1 VIVNAMLQSSR
12 LAAVGLMASMP
23 VLSAAVAAES
33 GDLRALRI
41 GMAVS
46 EMPAT
51 GYTDFNC
58 TDAPS
63 RQLSSW
69 SEWASCPAATG
80 GLHAVSFRY
89 DDSNNELARITDK
102 DEGTKIAGQPVLLAA
117 LIGDDGRLDGLRIE
131 TDPKARLYQHKKAFL
146 FGLQV
151 RARYGDDGWTCTQ
164 GEPATDEQPIG
175 GVFVKEHC
183 EKTANGRHFVVDRE
197 LFRRP
202 DKDLREFV
210 GGTQVLILRQG

>member
-1 VIVNAMLQSSR
+1 MIVNAVLRSGW
-12 LAAVGLMASMP
+12 LAAVGLLASMP
-23 VLSAAVAAES
+23 ALSAAVAAEG

-41 GMAVS
+41 GMAVN

-51 GYTDFNC
+51 GYMDFRC
-58 TDAPS
+58 ADAPS
-63 RQLSSW
+63 RQLSGW
-69 SEWASCPAATG
+69 SDWASCPAATG

-89 DDSNNELARITDK
+89 DDSNNELAPINDK

-183 EKTANGRHFVVDRE
+183 EKIAGGRHFIVDRE

-202 DKDLREFV
+202 DTDVRAFV
-210 GGTQVLILRQG
+210 GGTKVLILRQG